1 MAGEIAARALA
12 ARSAV
17 LLAAEA
23 LEDVGSASD
32 AEVRAAGAHTAVT
45 IAAAQFVAIE
55 SAFKAAELLFDV
67 GGGSATNREYAFDRH
82 WRNARTIANHNPRD
96 WKLAVG
102 GAYYLTGEEPPT
114 TGLF

>member
-1 MAGEIAARALA
+1 
-12 ARSAV
+12 V

-23 LEDVGSASD
+23 LEDVSSASD
-32 AEVRAAGAHTAVT
+32 AEVRAAGANAAVT
-45 IAAAQFVAIE
+45 IAAAQFIAIE